1 MADAGH
7 GSAGPATDDRALAGA
22 LSLLV
27 AACAVLVA
35 FAAPAEAALPPL
47 QTGIS
52 YVLPYEEP
60 EVELEHVK
68 QAGAQFA
75 QTPVRWSE
83 VGPLKQPASWQPEN
97 PADPNYFWEGTDRW
111 VRAAVANGLT
121 PVLQIRSAPDWAQRC
136 PPSMISGG
144 APCNIDPAALAAFA
158 TAAARRYSGQ
168 FGGLPHVQ
176 YWQGLNEPNLSL
188 FFNPQYEGDKPVSP
202 TLYRG
207 LINAFYAAIKGVDQ
221 SNLVIAAG
229 LGPVAIPP
237 LTIGPLRFARLLLCM
252 TAGKEP
258 RATKGDCEGGVS
270 FDIFDMHPYTTGG
283 PTHKGNPNEVQLGD
297 LPKLTKLLAAADRA
311 GRIHGVF
318 PHTPLWITEF
328 SWDSN
333 PPDAGGLPMKTLS
346 RWAAEAMHE
355 IWVDGIHTFFWYS
368 LRDAPKVGSQYDQS
382 LQSGLYFRGP
392 TVPEDQPKEV
402 LNVFRFPFVAY
413 PTGKGLDFWG
423 RTPDSGPGKVEIQ
436 ALRHGHWRSVFA
448 TRAGE
453 VGIFRGRAPTQYGR
467 NKQGKIRAHFGRR
480 NSVPFAMRGIPDF
493 PQPPFGT
500 E

>member
-1 MADAGH
+1 VR
-7 GSAGPATDDRALAGA
+7 SLPAALAVVCA
-22 LSLLV
+22 L
-27 AACAVLVA
+27 
-35 FAAPAEAALPPL
+35 FAIASASASAALPPL
-47 QTGIS
+47 QTGVS
-52 YVLPYEEP
+52 YVLSKEEP
-60 EVELEHVK
+60 DVAIEHVK
-68 QAGAQFA
+68 AAGAQFV

-83 VGPLKQPASWQPEN
+83 VAPINQPANWQPE
-97 PADPNYFWEGTDRW
+97 DPGDPHYFWERTDRW
-111 VRAAVANGLT
+111 VEAAVRNGLT
-121 PVLQIRSAPDWAQRC
+121 PVLQIRSAPDWVQRC
-136 PPSMISGG
+136 PASMISGG
-144 APCNIDPAALAAFA
+144 APCNPDPAALAAFA

-168 FGGLPHVQ
+168 FEGLPHVQ

-188 FFNPQYEGDKPVSP
+188 YFNPQYEGDTPVSP
-202 TLYRG
+202 NLYRV
-207 LINAFYAAIKGVDQ
+207 LINSFYAAIKGVDT

-252 TAGKEP
+252 TGGKNP
-258 RATKGDCEGGVS
+258 QPIKGDDCEGGVH

-283 PTHKGNPNEVQLGD
+283 PTHEGNANEVQLGD
-297 LPKLTKLLAAADRA
+297 LSKLTKLLAAADRA
-311 GRIHGVF
+311 GRIHGAF

-333 PPDAGGLPMKTLS
+333 PPDSGGLPMKTLC

-355 IWVDGIHTFFWYS
+355 VWVDGIHTFFWYS

-392 TVPEDQPKEV
+392 TVAQDEPKEV

-413 PTGKGLDFWG
+413 PGKKGLDFWG
-423 RTPDSGPGKVEIQ
+423 RTPNSGPGKVVIQ
-436 ALRHGHWRSVFA
+436 ALRHGHWRSVFT
-448 TRAGE
+448 TRADE

-467 NKQGKIRAHFGRR
+467 NKQGKIRAHFARQ